1 MNVKL
6 ISAAIAALG
15 LAACTP
21 DVTPEASSAPVQ
33 PAAEQQMVQAPQPT
47 ARPAAQDETNDVGS
61 GPAAEAKT
69 DEGGKKAD

>member
-6 ISAAIAALG
+6 IAAAIAALG

-21 DVTPEASSAPVQ
+21 DVTPQASRAPAQ
-33 PAAEQQMVQAPQPT
+33 PAAERQVVQVSQP
-47 ARPAAQDETNDVGS
+47 AAAPAAQEEVKDES
-61 GPAAEAKT
+61 AAPALEAKP